1 VLINAERIKMLNF
14 DYRFELLG
22 QPLLGTLRGGESSE
36 LSIEHYLD
44 WTFYDLPSDSEYND
58 LLCLSRLAFMKAFQ
72 IYMGR
77 KNLNGDQW
85 ELLESLKQLISQI
98 DPDQMG
104 SHALV
109 WVCFIGAADSTEP
122 EHRRFFT
129 DRMNNIYAKIKFQN
143 IAAGMQS
150 LPGIWRQ
157 QGSGRWTENLARLA
171 PALVM

>member
-1 VLINAERIKMLNF
+1 MLINAERINLLTF
-14 DYRFELLG
+14 DSRFELLG
-22 QPLLGTLRGGESSE
+22 QPLLGTLQGGDF
-36 LSIEHYLD
+36 LKLPIEHYLD
-44 WTFYDLPSDSEYND
+44 WTFYNLPSHSEHND
-58 LLCLSRLAFMKAFQ
+58 LLRLSRLAFMKAFQ

-77 KNLNGDQW
+77 KTTNGDQW

-109 WVCFIGAADSTEP
+109 WVCFIGAADSTDP
-122 EHRRFFT
+122 VHRRFFT

-150 LPGIWRQ
+150 LPGIWSQ